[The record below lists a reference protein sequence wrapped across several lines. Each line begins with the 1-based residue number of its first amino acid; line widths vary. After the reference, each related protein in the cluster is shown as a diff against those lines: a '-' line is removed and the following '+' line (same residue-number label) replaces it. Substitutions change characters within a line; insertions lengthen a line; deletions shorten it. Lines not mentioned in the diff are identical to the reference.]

1 MLNCISRSSSRTNY
15 KNNTNSSNNSH
26 CYCSTN
32 SINSRTGTN
41 AYTVPDETV
50 TATIV
55 AALQGQIHINFLF
68 SRRVDPSGR
77 TVGEFLREEISV
89 PLGADANIGAT
100 EEELKRFKDL
110 TSPSAASV
118 MLGCFTPAA
127 FGGPGKRVEIGPKD
141 ILQMVK

>member
-1 MLNCISRSSSRTNY
+1 M
-15 KNNTNSSNNSH
+15 
-26 CYCSTN
+26 
-32 SINSRTGTN
+32 
-41 AYTVPDETV
+41 
-50 TATIV
+50 
-55 AALQGQIHINFLF
+55 
-68 SRRVDPSGR
+68 DPSGR